1 MVMDVAEQSFF
12 AGCADGSI
20 YQVELFRRVSA
31 LVLLFQMSCLPG
43 LFKRDVFQVAIHLFS
58 NRSQKTSKCSSNIS
72 GTLDLWLVCQ
82 VLVITTF

>member
-1 MVMDVAEQSFF
+1 MVMDAAEQSFF

-20 YQVELFRRVSA
+20 YQVELFKRVSP
-31 LVLLFQMSCLPG
+31 LVLLLQMPCLLG

>member
-1 MVMDVAEQSFF
+1 MVMDAAEQNFF

-20 YQVELFRRVSA
+20 YQVELFKRVSA
-31 LVLLFQMSCLPG
+31 LVLLIQMPCLLG

-72 GTLDLWLVCQ
+72 GTLDLWLVC
-82 VLVITTF
+82 